1 MKIGTIIKA
10 YDFNTTDTC
19 YMEGSIV
26 KICEDTKRI
35 FCKTTD
41 VVFNGKHKEFGEILG
56 NDEFSTPMLGY
67 AFSDTKDRF
76 YFNDGEMIMSPDQSR
91 IVEVA

>member
-10 YDFNTTDTC
+10 YDFNTTDKY
-19 YMEGSIV
+19 YMEGRIV
-26 KICEDTKRI
+26 SICEETKT
-35 FCKTTD
+35 FTCKTTD
-41 VVFNGKHKEFGEILG
+41 VIRDDRHCEFGESLG
-56 NDEFSTPMLGY
+56 NDTFTTPMLGY